1 MPVQPPQ
8 DDLLPEILAAID
20 PDETVALARDLVQI
34 PSVTGQEGLEISR
47 FMVDWLERNGISAGL
62 QHVGEQRANV
72 YGQIIGSEP
81 GPRLLLNGHLDTK
94 PGDSMIIDP
103 FGGEIRDGRLWGRG
117 SCDMKGPVAC
127 EMIAMKAIA
136 RTRVPLKGTL
146 LFGSEVGEDGGGWR
160 FDDLIDGPCACDI
173 GICGEP
179 TNLEL
184 HVGCRGFYPLRIH
197 TIGRA
202 THTGTAYAGI
212 NAIQKMCSV
221 VLALY
226 DLPCFHHVDPIWG
239 RNPINAMIIRGGGK
253 VSSSVPDECVVQF
266 DIRLN
271 PDLPPEEID
280 RIVRAELARLQSQD
294 PELKLEIHIGREGSE
309 SMISSRAASA
319 LPLEDPLIRDV
330 ADAVEL
336 ATGRRP
342 KLAGFPG
349 GCSASPMLRRGIR
362 AVIFGPG
369 DLQQAHSVDEY
380 VEVEQLHQ
388 AARAY
393 AAIVYRTLVAPVPSG
408 SS

>member
-1 MPVQPPQ
+1 MPGPTGA
-8 DDLLPEILAAID
+8 DDRLSQIFAEID
-20 PDETVALARDLVQI
+20 PDETIALARDLVQI
-34 PSVTGQEGLEISR
+34 PSVTGHEGLEISR
-47 FMVDWLERNGISAGL
+47 FMADWLERNGISAGL
-62 QHVGEQRANV
+62 QQVGDERANV
-72 YGQIIGSEP
+72 YAQIIGSQP

-94 PGDSMIIDP
+94 PGDSMVIDP

-136 RTRVPLKGTL
+136 RSGVPFRGTL

-160 FDDLIDGPCACDI
+160 FDDLIDGPCACDV

-202 THTGTAYAGI
+202 THTGTAYAGV
-212 NAIQKMCSV
+212 NAIQKMCGV
-221 VLALY
+221 ILALY
-226 DLPCFHHVDPIWG
+226 DLPCFHRVDPIWG

-280 RIVRAELARLQSQD
+280 RLVRAEVARLQSQD
-294 PELKLEIHIGREGSE
+294 PELHLEIHIGREGSE
-309 SMISSRAASA
+309 SMINSRGASA
-319 LPLEDPLIRDV
+319 IPLDDPLIRDV

-349 GCSASPMLRRGIR
+349 GCSTALMLRRGIR
-362 AVIFGPG
+362 SVIFGPG
-369 DLQQAHSVDEY
+369 DLQQAHSVDEWI
-380 VEVEQLHQ
+380 EIDQLHQ

-393 AAIVYRTLVAPVPSG
+393 AAIAYRTLVAPTQ
-408 SS
+408 SSV